1 MTEADLDTIE
11 SELSLQLPEAYRK
24 AVCPFPVR
32 AYIGNDDTDF
42 WDDPKKI
49 IELNRRVHEKE
60 RWPANLFAVGCDPGG
75 AMSAI
80 NLSSPDAEVW
90 WVDRD
95 IRAPGT
101 YATGQ
106 SFRDWAAEL
115 LESMRSGEYRDGF
128 DPENDPPGTR
138 EQNEPIKGVHVLGC
152 IGVIVVVAVVGALVI
167 FGL

>member
-1 MTEADLDTIE
+1 MTEAELNTIE

-24 AVCPFPVR
+24 AICPFPVR
-32 AYIGNDDTDF
+32 AYVGNDDTDL
-42 WDDPKKI
+42 WDNPTNL
-49 IELNRRVHEKE
+49 IELNRRVHDKE
-60 RWPANLFAVGCDPGG
+60 QWPANLFAVGCDPGG

-80 NLSSPDAEVW
+80 DLSSADAEVW

-101 YATGQ
+101 YATRQ
-106 SFRDWAAEL
+106 SFRDWANEL

-138 EQNEPIKGVHVLGC
+138 EQYEPLKPIHILGC
-152 IGVIVVVAVVGALVI
+152 IGVIILIAVVGALVFSRI
-167 FGL
+167 